1 MPGYLTN
8 RYIKF
13 LPASQEDLVATQADL
28 SALDTRVTEAEANI
42 DDLSLN
48 LGV

>member
-13 LPASQEDLVATQADL
+13 SPAPEEVVDSLELRVEEAEGNIEDLQ
-28 SALDTRVTEAEANI
+28 
-42 DDLSLN
+42 LN